1 MGRYDRTGSPAPDPH
16 IGAFMHRRY
25 VTIDVFT
32 DRTFGGNPLAVV
44 LDAEGLTSSQMQ
56 SIATE
61 FNYSETTF
69 VLPPRDAR
77 HTAQV
82 RIFTPRVEVPF
93 AGHPNIGTAVVLAQE
108 LEAQS
113 QNKDKK
119 QGTGAGRSNDQGQGE
134 KSVHG
139 FVFEEAA
146 GLVSIELLRAG
157 GTVVGAELTVPEA
170 LSIRASVS
178 VDDAAACLSLDSSE
192 IGTAVHAPQVV
203 SVGLPFLVAEVSSR
217 DALRRAKPDLRTH
230 ERVLPPVGTDSI
242 FAYVRGSAAGALHA
256 RCFMPLDGSVEDPAT
271 GSATAAT
278 IALLATLEPERG
290 GERRWRVEQGVDMG
304 RPSLLLGR
312 TQKRDGKVAAV
323 HVAGHAVPVMQGS
336 LHIRT
341 DPGAA

>member
-1 MGRYDRTGSPAPDPH
+1 
-16 IGAFMHRRY
+16 MHRRY

-93 AGHPNIGTAVVLAQE
+93 AGHPNIGTAVVLAQD
-108 LEAQS
+108 LEAQAQAQS
-113 QNKDKK
+113 
-119 QGTGAGRSNDQGQGE
+119 
-134 KSVHG
+134 G

-146 GLVSIELLRAG
+146 GLVSIELLREG

-203 SVGLPFLVAEVSSR
+203 SVGLPFLVAEVISR

-230 ERVLPPVGTDSI
+230 ERVLPPIGTDSI

-278 IALLATLEPERG
+278 IALLATLDPERS

-312 TQKRDGKVAAV
+312 TQKRDGRVAAV
-323 HVAGHAVPVMQGS
+323 HVAGQAVPVMQGS

-341 DPGAA
+341 DPGAG